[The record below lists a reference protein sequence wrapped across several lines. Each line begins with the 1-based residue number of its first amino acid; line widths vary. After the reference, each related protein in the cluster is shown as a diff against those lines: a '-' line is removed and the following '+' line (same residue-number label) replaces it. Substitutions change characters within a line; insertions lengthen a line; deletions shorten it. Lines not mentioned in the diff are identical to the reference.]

1 MQSKQG
7 KADDPQL
14 QPGDVVV
21 VDTSATKVALSNFMK
36 VLPLATTAAVF
47 SGL

>member
-1 MQSKQG
+1 M
-7 KADDPQL
+7 

-21 VDTSATKVALSNFMK
+21 VDTSATKVALGN
-36 VLPLATTAAVF
+36 VLKMLPIATTAAVF

>member
-1 MQSKQG
+1 M
-7 KADDPQL
+7 

-21 VDTSATKVALSNFMK
+21 VDTSAAKVAFSNFLK
-36 VLPLATTAAVF
+36 VIPLATTAAVF